1 MLFSQ
6 DIISDTFSKLKKSY
20 TLPLWPDPFAFMMRK
35 TERVR
40 HIKRENKIQTS
51 TQRFEMIAPLLNDR
65 LCAAE
70 KRRIRLE
77 IMQSHGISERTLR
90 RYLENYRQDG
100 LKGLEPVGR
109 PEAGTFKAIPGNI
122 LELAIQYKGELPE
135 RSVRNII
142 TILETEGHIKK
153 GSISRSTLSHN
164 LLALGFSTK
173 QLRSVSGTRAARRF
187 VRIGRNTLWQSDVK
201 FGPSVPNG
209 KGSVRRTYLASFID
223 DATRVICHSEFYLNH
238 RVPILEDCFRKA
250 MLKFGKPDAIYV
262 DNGKE
267 FISRWMRIGC
277 ARLGI
282 RHIRTLPYSP
292 ASKGKIERFNGS
304 VNEFMREVTLVKLKN
319 LSHLNQLYR
328 AWLEEGYQHREHE
341 GINNMTP
348 MHRFQSDDKRVTFVT
363 AQECYDAFLHEESRM
378 VDKTGCFS
386 LQGITYEA
394 GVAFARK
401 KVDVRFDPFELS
413 VVEVWH
419 GGAKQLEAKPLI
431 IGEFT
436 ETKPIL
442 KTSTEIGRSRL
453 LDAYVQENEKR
464 RENAIG
470 ILTFRTEEE
479 NNV

>member
-1 MLFSQ
+1 M
-6 DIISDTFSKLKKSY
+6 
-20 TLPLWPDPFAFMMRK
+20 
-35 TERVR
+35 
-40 HIKRENKIQTS
+40 KRENKVLTS
-51 TQRFEMIAPLLNDR
+51 TQRFEMIAPLLTGE

-77 IMQSHGISERTLR
+77 IMESHGVSERTLR
-90 RYLENYRQDG
+90 RYLENYRENG
-100 LKGLEPVGR
+100 LKGLEPAGR
-109 PEAGTFKAIPGNI
+109 PEAGTFKAIPDDI
-122 LELAIQYKGELPE
+122 LALAIQYKGELPE

-142 TILETEGHIKK
+142 TILENEGHIKK

-173 QLRSVSGTRAARRF
+173 QLRNNSGTRAARRF
-187 VRIGRNTLWQSDVK
+187 VRKGRNTLWQSDVK
-201 FGPSVPNG
+201 YGPSVPDG
-209 KGSVRRTYLASFID
+209 KGGVRRTYLASFID

-238 RVPILEDCFRKA
+238 RVPVLEDCFRKA

-282 RHIRTLPYSP
+282 RHITTMPYSP
-292 ASKGKIERFNGS
+292 ESKGKIERFNGS
-304 VNEFMREVTLVKLKN
+304 VNEFMREAALVKLKN

-328 AWLEEGYQHREHE
+328 AWLEEGYQHKEHG
-341 GINNMTP
+341 GINNLTP
-348 MHRFQSDDKRVTFVT
+348 MHRFQSDDKRLSFVT
-363 AQECYDAFLHEESRM
+363 PQECYDAFLHEETRT

-386 LQGITYEA
+386 LQGVAYEA

-401 KVDVRFDPFELS
+401 KIDVRFDPFDLS

-419 GGAKQLEAKPLI
+419 GGTKQLEAKPLV

-436 ETKPIL
+436 ETKPTS
-442 KTSTEIGRSRL
+442 KTGAEIGRSRL

-464 RENAIG
+464 RKNAIG
-470 ILTFRTEEE
+470 ILTFSKQEEKRD
-479 NNV
+479 V